1 MNSMKKIIL
10 FIIIA
15 FFLSHIK
22 SYSQAYRELKTEI
35 ELSRLVVKNKKL
47 EKGLGLELLN
57 NNNKE
62 WSSNSVYLLSIN
74 GDRKQESYKLT
85 VTLSTICDVCSQE
98 NIGFFEIHNYTFV
111 VRDTIQSNLYSVTS
125 EKKIFKCIK
134 YYKEN
139 DGMLEPV
146 LPIRWEPPIWI
157 YSLKKNRLRCIEK
170 KIFN

>member
-62 WSSNSVYLLSIN
+62 WSSNSVYLLSV
-74 GDRKQESYKLT
+74 GGE
-85 VTLSTICDVCSQE
+85 
-98 NIGFFEIHNYTFV
+98 
-111 VRDTIQSNLYSVTS
+111 
-125 EKKIFKCIK
+125 
-134 YYKEN
+134 
-139 DGMLEPV
+139 V
-146 LPIRWEPPIWI
+146 L
-157 YSLKKNRLRCIEK
+157 
-170 KIFN
+170 